1 MLHESPRFTLP
12 PFHGEMTCDK
22 ILADSGVKNLWIYL
36 LWMSRVYWREYYNT
50 ILITWKIQ
58 KIPLKFTYALG
69 DCPVYP
75 VLLGPLQDGQTVPL
89 RFLTECVSSD
99 TFPSSCLWAARPLE
113 GQEAGLMT
121 QGYKAA
127 LPMSLPDFLRFWFW
141 KCSEL
146 FSFEGTDQAHFPV
159 ILGQGHQ
166 RVHVMGVDV
175 WSQDPLGSGRSVT
188 KGRSGAQGQW
198 HPTVAPP
205 DCGRAALQVV
215 PRYCM
220 ALCCCPILRL
230 CFRNDSHPPQY
241 ACTLSMVSSWFCENH
256 QNIKCCIGQV

>member
-12 PFHGEMTCDK
+12 PVHGEMTCDK

-58 KIPLKFTYALG
+58 KILLKFTYALG
-69 DCPVYP
+69 DCAVYP

-89 RFLTECVSSD
+89 RFLTERVSSD

-127 LPMSLPDFLRFWFW
+127 LPMSLPDFVVNFPLVLILEVFWALLIW
-141 KCSEL
+141 R
-146 FSFEGTDQAHFPV
+146 H
-159 ILGQGHQ
+159 
-166 RVHVMGVDV
+166 
-175 WSQDPLGSGRSVT
+175 
-188 KGRSGAQGQW
+188 RSGSFLSDFGAGTSTCTCDGGWCLVPGSPGVRPWCDKGQIW
-198 HPTVAPP
+198 GPGAVTPYGGTPWLWA
-205 DCGRAALQVV
+205 
-215 PRYCM
+215 
-220 ALCCCPILRL
+220 CCPTAG
-230 CFRNDSHPPQY
+230 PPLPHGSLLLPHSE
-241 ACTLSMVSSWFCENH
+241 TVL
-256 QNIKCCIGQV
+256 